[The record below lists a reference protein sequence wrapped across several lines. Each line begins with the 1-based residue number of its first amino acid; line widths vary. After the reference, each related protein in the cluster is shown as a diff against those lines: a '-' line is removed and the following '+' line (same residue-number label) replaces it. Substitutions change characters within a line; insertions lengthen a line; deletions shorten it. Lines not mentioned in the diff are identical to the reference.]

1 MTNDEIERE
10 GLRGLFAT
18 SMLVIFVSGLLDK
31 HGFIPPNFVADVE
44 ILGLKISNVLI
55 SFKNI
60 VGLYTLTWGIY
71 AFLMSLAYSNVAG
84 RSIIMK
90 LSPRVLRFLV
100 RIRLVDCLKFAANIF
115 FFAGWIVILGFSV
128 LMALWWR
135 WSLGV

>member
-1 MTNDEIERE
+1 MTDDEIQRE

-18 SMLVIFVSGLLDK
+18 AMLVVFVSALFDG
-31 HGFIPPNFVADVE
+31 HGFIPPNFRGDVD

-55 SFKNI
+55 SFKNV
-60 VGLYTLTWGIY
+60 VGWYTLFWGIY

-100 RIRLVDCLKFAANIF
+100 RIRLVDCLKVAANIF
-115 FFAGWIVILGFSV
+115 FFVGWGVILGFSV

-135 WSLGV
+135 WSFGV